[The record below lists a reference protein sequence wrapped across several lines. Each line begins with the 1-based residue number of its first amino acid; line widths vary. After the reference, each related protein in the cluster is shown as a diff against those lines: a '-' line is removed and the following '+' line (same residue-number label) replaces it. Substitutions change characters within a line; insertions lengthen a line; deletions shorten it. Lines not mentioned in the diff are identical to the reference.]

1 MNKYTH
7 IVYRILSLI
16 LIVVI
21 STSNLLGCAKKE
33 VPVQEYS
40 EETSIDT
47 EAIAEVI
54 TNEIKEELAA
64 QTEIE
69 EVSAPP
75 VSISTDWV
83 DYVGD
88 LDTFVYGLLSAEYSS
103 RYDVFKACIDLDDDT
118 TVYGLGFS
126 DYAGVFESDA
136 NETYFPAGFLAF
148 IGEPSIPVDSM
159 EEGLV
164 INNLDGDDDYDFVY
178 AYETSPYL
186 EHCII
191 WDQYLKYGI
200 DEGGRITYESSEYT
214 KGECDEELGALYS
227 FDEQKYVYDPDMGD
241 YQYITG
247 KSLYTDIDY
256 SELEAEVNRILE
268 EQDINFSQVDIDSAI
283 QISQDAVDAF
293 LLGLQKETFMGYDA
307 DILREAASNL
317 DPKECIQ
324 ITPEGMIIID
334 AVMPSQETPSAVMKW
349 VTGITCGIVVVG
361 CIALDVFCPALAP
374 LSGAIA
380 STAIEVF
387 MEVVISNQTVSNI
400 NWAKVGVAAV
410 SGALLAW
417 CCPMLANAAST
428 GIVNAAS
435 KGAVTILGKTLTHTA
450 LSAIGDLTGYAVLA
464 VSNGIVSG
472 ATGAAFTL
480 IDGGS
485 TAEAFEAFKM
495 GALIGGA
502 LTIGVSALSAGAG
515 AITKAINNAHPNN
528 WFMRATEKA
537 EKYLHGYTNKE
548 GVFVKGHQIHFS
560 EDIEKVL
567 VPKSIHQATEAAI
580 REVTIQQCGGDVV
593 LADKILQLPSD
604 NNKNFVLKDTD
615 GNIIKKADLAA
626 KKGEGVITLSDNC
639 DPKIAKEWAKKGIT
653 EVRITKGDP
662 QFAQFS
668 EYTFKPAKGI
678 TPNRTDNMTE
688 YRKELANLWTK
699 NNDLIPSQVK
709 TELQKRNIPLDN
721 FTGNQLEEVF
731 STLKL
736 TLHEGT
742 DGNVYLMSRIVHSSF
757 GHYGG
762 VALAKALAKIFVATD
777 HLTDLLHTPA
787 SSITGT
793 LIAEGVS

>member
-1 MNKYTH
+1 MNKYTR
-7 IVYRILSLI
+7 IVYRILSLL

-33 VPVQEYS
+33 VPVQEYN
-40 EETSIDT
+40 EETNIDT

-64 QTEIE
+64 QAENE

-75 VSISTDWV
+75 VSISTNWE

-148 IGEPSIPVDSM
+148 IGEPSIPSDSI

-164 INNLDGDDDYDFVY
+164 INNLDCDDDYDFVY

-200 DEGGRITYESSEYT
+200 DEGGRITYESSEYI
-214 KGECDEELGALYS
+214 KGECDEDLGALYS
-227 FDEQKYVYDPDMGD
+227 FDEQRYVYDPDIGD

-307 DILREAASNL
+307 DTLREAASNL

-324 ITPEGMIIID
+324 ITPEGMVIID

-380 STAIEVF
+380 SAAIEVF
-387 MEVVISNQTVSNI
+387 MEVVINNQTISNV

-417 CCPMLANAAST
+417 CCPMLAAGASG
-428 GIVNAAS
+428 GIV
-435 KGAVTILGKTLTHTA
+435 KVLGKTLSGTA
-450 LSAIGDLTGYAVLA
+450 LKAVGELTGYAVLA

-485 TAEAFEAFKM
+485 NAEAFEAFKM

-502 LTIGVSALSAGAG
+502 LTIGVSAIAAGVSAGGG
-515 AITKAINNAHPNN
+515 ALAKIINNKYPNN
-528 WFMRATEKA
+528 WFEKA
-537 EKYLHGYTNKE
+537 TTAAGA
-548 GVFVKGHQIHFS
+548 FIKGHQIHFS

-580 REVTIQQCGGDVV
+580 REVTIQQCGGDAV

-604 NNKNFVLKDTD
+604 SNKNFVLKDAD

-639 DPKIAKEWAKKGIT
+639 DPKIAKEWAEKGIT
-653 EVRITKGDP
+653 EVRITNGDP
-662 QFAQFS
+662 QFAPFS
-668 EYTFKPAKGI
+668 EYTFKPGNGI
-678 TPNRTDNMTE
+678 TPNRTENMTE
-688 YRKELANLWTK
+688 YRKELANLWTE
-699 NNDLIPSQVK
+699 NNDLIPPQVK
-709 TELQKRNIPLDN
+709 AELQRQDIPLDN
-721 FTGNQLEEVF
+721 FTGKQLEEVF

-762 VALAKALAKIFVATD
+762 VALAKALAEIFVATD
-777 HLTDLLHTPA
+777 HFTDLVHTPA